1 MEKTM
6 EKIVALAKAR
16 GFVYPGSEIYGDL
29 LIHGITVTLVLS
41 LRITLRRP
49 GGRSSYRKAHTM

>member
-16 GFVYPGSEIYGDL
+16 GFVYPKSMVDL
-29 LIHGITVTLVLS
+29 LIHGIMVTLVLS

>member
-16 GFVYPGSEIYGDL
+16 GFVYPGSEIYGALANRQDRRKF
-29 LIHGITVTLVLS
+29 LS
-41 LRITLRRP
+41 PDKQIR
-49 GGRSSYRKAHTM
+49 GH